1 MNNRD
6 HPEQV
11 RVTSRIGR
19 TIVSFCDGADTF
31 HADTLR
37 RYVTNRC
44 GMVAPESTGRCLR
57 SLRQKGVLNYE
68 VVSHSDS
75 LYKMIPI
82 DHTDDNQIELDFR

>member
-11 RVTSRIGR
+11 RVTSRIG
-19 TIVSFCDGADTF
+19 
-31 HADTLR
+31 
-37 RYVTNRC
+37 
-44 GMVAPESTGRCLR
+44 LR

-75 LYKMIPI
+75 LYKMIPV